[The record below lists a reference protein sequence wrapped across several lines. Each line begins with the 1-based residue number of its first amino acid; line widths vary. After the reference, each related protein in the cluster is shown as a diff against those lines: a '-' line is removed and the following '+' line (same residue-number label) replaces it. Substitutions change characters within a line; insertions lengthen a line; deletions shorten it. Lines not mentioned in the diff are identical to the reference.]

1 MSSPFSISFIVSFS
15 SLESQSSSV
24 YVSYD
29 YKKLLYQTEKDMNE
43 FLWNGHGVM
52 LETLQ
57 SLGNFILSYLF
68 TNDLQRNEHRLG
80 RL

>member
-1 MSSPFSISFIVSFS
+1 MQAQQQSTYFLRMSSPFSISFIVSFS

-57 SLGNFILSYLF
+57 SLGEFYSFLSV
-68 TNDLQRNEHRLG
+68 HK
-80 RL
+80 